1 MLRTSKSFRKNNSI
15 MIDLNDILNF
25 HDVVS
30 SLFINTH
37 KQETPK
43 GKPLR
48 NTKSKERLKK
58 WANDFMD
65 SAYFIFSEKIC

>member
-1 MLRTSKSFRKNNSI
+1 

-30 SLFINTH
+30 SLFTNTH
-37 KQETPK
+37 NQETLK
-43 GKPLR
+43 EKPLR

-65 SAYFIFSEKIC
+65 FAYFIFSEKIC